1 MWKEVGYGGMSE
13 KEKQLLVQEVN
24 LLREL
29 RHPHIVRYHD
39 RIIDRDNSTLYII
52 MEFCEV
58 IQMSCVKI
66 MFTQSAVYTV
76 EPLSNRYPLPFT
88 GTFVI
93 TSVVK
98 VQYENDH
105 LGPQSLSFVCYFIL
119 GSLFRVLFTR
129 GYSIALESTGR

>member
-1 MWKEVGYGGMSE
+1 MFVWKEVGYGGMSE

-66 MFTQSAVYTV
+66 MFTQSVVYTV
-76 EPLSNRYPLPFT
+76 EPLSNRYPFAVYWDICHHFS
-88 GTFVI
+88 G
-93 TSVVK
+93 
-98 VQYENDH
+98 
-105 LGPQSLSFVCYFIL
+105 
-119 GSLFRVLFTR
+119 
-129 GYSIALESTGR
+129 